1 MRDDEDERDEK
12 EFTELQ
18 QAAGNLLAAPPPS
31 RRRGRSRARAAGKVN
46 LKKETFVK
54 VPLWWIERAAHA
66 TRAPQAFVC
75 VWLLHLAWKTKS
87 TTFPLPNGLLEAR
100 GVERHTKYRA
110 LAALEAAGMITVDR
124 RDRKTPII
132 NIVAL

>member
-18 QAAGNLLAAPPPS
+18 QAAGNLLAVPPPS
-31 RRRGRSRARAAGKVN
+31 RRRRRGRATATKVN
-46 LKKETFVK
+46 PKKETFVK
-54 VPLWWIERAAHA
+54 VPLWWIERATYA

-87 TTFPLPNGLLEAR
+87 TTFPVPNGLLEAR
-100 GVERHTKYRA
+100 GVDRRMKRRA

-124 RDRKTPII
+124 RDSKTPIVTL
-132 NIVAL
+132 VAL